1 MIENHQSIL
10 PGLRVHH
17 EGELSMRAMVRLLV
31 VLGFAALAGCG
42 GQKGYEKAFTEKS
55 ALSGNSQE
63 FAAAAEQTFRTVKV
77 TLVQQGF
84 TIEQVDVAT
93 GLIKAVRS
101 LQDPKK
107 PKYAYLITT
116 TVDVTG
122 QPSGKSTTVTV
133 AASQQ
138 TVLHKDSEK
147 YFVLLGLVPI
157 PTGRNYQTVVTK
169 EGNIDTAGFYSDF
182 FAAVN
187 KNLRL
192 AAAAAAPAAVTISP
206 LPASSADVVPTQVPA
221 GNSAPSPAAA
231 GGAVATNESVAATP
245 APVQALV
252 VPAPVVPAPVVPA
265 PVKPT
270 AVAPTTPVQ
279 APAAPAAASPAPT
292 ALAPIDP

>member
-1 MIENHQSIL
+1 
-10 PGLRVHH
+10 
-17 EGELSMRAMVRLLV
+17 MVRLLV
-31 VLGFAALAGCG
+31 VLGCAALAGCG

-63 FAAAAEQTFRTVKV
+63 FAAAAEQTFRTVKI

-122 QPSGKSTTVTV
+122 QPSGKATTVTV

-192 AAAAAAPAAVTISP
+192 AAAAAVSAPAAAAPAATAPAAVTVLP
-206 LPASSADVVPTQVPA
+206 LPASSADAVPTQVPA
-221 GNSAPSPAAA
+221 GNGASPPAVAGGAAAA
-231 GGAVATNESVAATP
+231 GESATP
-245 APVQALV
+245 APVSPPKVQALV
-252 VPAPVVPAPVVPA
+252 VPAPVAPA
-265 PVKPT
+265 T
-270 AVAPTTPVQ
+270 AVQT
-279 APAAPAAASPAPT
+279 PAAPAAASPAPT